1 MESKNLQDIFIDKLN
16 EILPIVY
23 FVKLDQSCNSEDT
36 TYAGEVLK
44 LLHDS
49 LVEIYG
55 TEYLDDSNEF
65 VELPAVIRGRNT
77 GYIGLG
83 IVSLDLQSSGEH
95 WGTFFLTPK
104 GVIDH
109 GAENVTTDCVQY
121 LKNNYVPYDYW
132 YTATLDRDYHVN
144 FENIPERVSELLN
157 ACHSDQPGL
166 IMK

>member
-1 MESKNLQDIFIDKLN
+1 MESKNLQGMFIDKLN
-16 EILPIVY
+16 VRLPTVD

-49 LVEIYG
+49 LVETYG
-55 TEYLDDSNEF
+55 TDYLDDSHEF

-77 GYIGLG
+77 GHIGLG

-104 GVIDH
+104 GVIAH
-109 GAENVTTDCVQY
+109 GSENVSKDRAQY
-121 LKNNYVPYDYW
+121 LKDNYVPYEYW
-132 YTATLDRDYHVN
+132 YTATLERDYHVN
-144 FENIPERVSELLN
+144 FENIPEKVSELLN
-157 ACHSDQPGL
+157 ACNPDQPGL